1 MEKAI
6 KIIAAF
12 FIIAT
17 IDIAAVVYLNDYL
30 VREDRQPQN
39 KPIIEP
45 APIQNPAKEAGLHS
59 QEAMVLAAMLDQV
72 IKEARMRDT
81 VVAQQLMR
89 IQHKMEMHKQRMPLC
104 PDCANPNPNP
114 TAKHHYTKDDSR

>member
-1 MEKAI
+1 MKTI
-6 KIIAAF
+6 KIIAALVAF
-12 FIIAT
+12 T
-17 IDIAAVVYLNDYL
+17 VVNTAAVIYLNNYL
-30 VREDRQPQN
+30 IREDKRPQD
-39 KPIIEP
+39 KPTICEP
-45 APIQNPAKEAGLHS
+45 APIKEAGLHS

-104 PDCANPNPNP
+104 PDCSNPLPTVKKQQRYAN
-114 TAKHHYTKDDSR
+114 KKSR

>member
-1 MEKAI
+1 MKTI
-6 KIIAAF
+6 KIIAALVAF
-12 FIIAT
+12 T
-17 IDIAAVVYLNDYL
+17 VVNTAAVIYLNNYL
-30 VREDRQPQN
+30 IREDKRPQD
-39 KPIIEP
+39 KPTICEP
-45 APIQNPAKEAGLHS
+45 APIKEAGLHS

-104 PDCANPNPNP
+104 PDCSNPLPTVKQQRYAN
-114 TAKHHYTKDDSR
+114 KKSR